1 MFKKFVCMCIS
12 LCTLL
17 TGCAVSNNSGVVQTG
32 MPKETVISELPLETP
47 ELEYEYVYY
56 PEDMVGTGYQDTVNE
71 RITAAHEIFGEYGFE
86 GHKDDKCLFAVK
98 IDFPGFYP
106 LNEETYTFDEY
117 GGKTLKQL
125 LQAPIFE
132 EFNNAYSDYLSKF
145 ERVENEFP
153 KGAIEELEQYNAVDP
168 ESFGKFHED
177 FFNGEYGD
185 YICYFFTKW
194 YVDAGGEKANEYYDA
209 ARTYC
214 TAKQLFLDRYRA
226 LFNEQQEKEIE
237 RMKTELGVME
247 MRISGWSLVGYM
259 SEKQIRSLTAL
270 EGTDYEYRIFFIKES
285 ERYERIYYPEDMVGT
300 GYQDTV
306 NERITAAAEI
316 FGEYGFEGH
325 KGDIYLFAVKIDF
338 PGFYPLNEETYTF
351 DEYGGKTLQELLNAP
366 IFEEFNNA
374 FVDYVKTF
382 NPAGA
387 EFPEKAKKELEQ
399 YDAVDPE
406 SFGKFHDEFFYSDY
420 GDYVR
425 YFFTKWCGEVGEEK
439 ANEYYEAAR
448 TYCDAKQLFLDEYK
462 KLFIEQKEKEAERFE
477 KEFGVPKMKIAR
489 AGWYLVGFMSEKQ
502 IRSLTAL
509 EGTDYEYRIFF
520 LKESEYNKLTSD
532 L

>member
-247 MRISGWSLVGYM
+247 M
-259 SEKQIRSLTAL
+259 
-270 EGTDYEYRIFFIKES
+270 
-285 ERYERIYYPEDMVGT
+285 
-300 GYQDTV
+300 
-306 NERITAAAEI
+306 
-316 FGEYGFEGH
+316 
-325 KGDIYLFAVKIDF
+325 
-338 PGFYPLNEETYTF
+338 
-351 DEYGGKTLQELLNAP
+351 
-366 IFEEFNNA
+366 
-374 FVDYVKTF
+374 
-382 NPAGA
+382 
-387 EFPEKAKKELEQ
+387 
-399 YDAVDPE
+399 
-406 SFGKFHDEFFYSDY
+406 
-420 GDYVR
+420 
-425 YFFTKWCGEVGEEK
+425 
-439 ANEYYEAAR
+439 
-448 TYCDAKQLFLDEYK
+448 
-462 KLFIEQKEKEAERFE
+462 
-477 KEFGVPKMKIAR
+477 KIAR
-489 AGWYLVGFMSEKQ
+489 VGWYLVGYMSEKQ